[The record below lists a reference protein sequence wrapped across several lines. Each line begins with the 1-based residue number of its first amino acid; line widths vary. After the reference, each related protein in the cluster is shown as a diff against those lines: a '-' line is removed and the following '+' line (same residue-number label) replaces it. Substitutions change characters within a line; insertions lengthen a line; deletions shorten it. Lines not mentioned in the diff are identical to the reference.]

1 MHLSAH
7 LGNRLDIFLGTVV
20 FGEPKTK
27 AFPKRI
33 SIVNRPSV
41 KPYKNV
47 CASLP
52 LLETPVDE

>member
-27 AFPKRI
+27 VFPKRI

-52 LLETPVDE
+52 F